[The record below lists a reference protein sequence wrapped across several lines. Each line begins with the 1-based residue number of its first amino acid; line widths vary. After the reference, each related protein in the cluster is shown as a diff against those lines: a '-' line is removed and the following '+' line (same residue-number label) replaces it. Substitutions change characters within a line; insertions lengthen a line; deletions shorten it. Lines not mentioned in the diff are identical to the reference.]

1 MKGIDFP
8 IFKTKIEGVNQ
19 KFNLNDPDG
28 REEYFTAKAGLEIGK
43 LKKYLEN
50 STFVAFLIG
59 KKNSG
64 KGTYSKLFAEVVGE
78 EHVDH
83 LSVGDIVRDVHK
95 SISAEEAKKK
105 LLAFLE
111 NNYRGSMKLEDAL
124 NAFINKDQSRL
135 IPSEFILALVKYEI
149 SQRPRKAIFID
160 GFPRALDQINYSL
173 FLKELIGYRDDPD
186 FFVFIDLP
194 ESVIEARIKSRRIC
208 PKCQTSRNLT
218 LLPTK
223 YIGYDESL
231 NEFYLM
237 CDNPSCEKIKM
248 VAKEG
253 DELGLE
259 PIRERLETDDQVFRR
274 LLEIEGIKKL
284 YLRNSLPADKALKY
298 VDDYE
303 LTPTYKYKYHSET
316 KEVEILEEPWVIDNE
331 NGVPSH
337 SLLSAPVALGLI
349 KQTAQVLGL

>member
-8 IFKTKIEGVNQ
+8 IFKTKVDGVNQ
-19 KFNLNDPDG
+19 KFDLNDPDS
-28 REEYFTAKAGLEIGK
+28 RKEYFTAKAGLEIGK
-43 LKKYLEN
+43 LKKYLESN
-50 STFVAFLIG
+50 TFITFLIG

-95 SISAEEAKKK
+95 NISADEGKHR
-105 LLAFLE
+105 LVAFLE
-111 NNYRGSMKLEDAL
+111 SNYRGHMSLKDAL
-124 NAFINKDQSRL
+124 EAFVNKDQSRL

-149 SQRPRKAIFID
+149 SQRPKKAIFID
-160 GFPRALDQINYSL
+160 GFPRALDQISYSL

-223 YIGYDESL
+223 YIGYEESSG
-231 NEFYLM
+231 EFYLM

-274 LLEIEGIKKL
+274 LLEIEGIRKF
-284 YLRNSLPADKALKY
+284 YLRNSLPAAHALEY

-303 LTPTYKYKYHSET
+303 LTPTYRYKYHPDT
-316 KEVEILEEPWVIDNE
+316 KKVEILEEPWVINDE
-331 NGVPSH
+331 NGIPSH
-337 SLLSAPVALGLI
+337 SLLSAPVALSLI
-349 KQTAQVLGL
+349 KQTAEVLGL